1 MREGS
6 IALRKEGGSLAPQAK
21 TAAARID
28 GGAMFEG
35 EVPRTDHTNRAT
47 TSL

>member
-6 IALRKEGGSLAPQAK
+6 IALRKEGGSPRSAGEDDRRPL
-21 TAAARID
+21 D

-35 EVPRTDHTNRAT
+35 EVRAGHTNRAT